1 MTTDYLWRVV
11 LLALAAVVV
20 WQVIRPK
27 YVLRVTI
34 KQGRVTG
41 HSGIPTSKAADVI
54 SFLEHDVPFDGN
66 LTILGL
72 RDASGSL
79 RLRFKGNAAADVR
92 QQIRNYLKLRI

>member
-1 MTTDYLWRVV
+1 MNTDYLWRVF
-11 LLALAAVVV
+11 LLALAAAVI

-34 KQGRVTG
+34 KQGRVTA
-41 HSGIPTSKAADVI
+41 HSGIPTAKTADVV

-66 LTILGL
+66 MTILGS

-79 RLRFKGNAAADVR
+79 RLRFKGSVAIDVSQR
-92 QQIRNYLKLRI
+92 IRNYLKMRI